1 MNNQLPIFQEL
12 RDLAMRWR
20 RGSYWWWNFAR
31 GLTAACFVLAV
42 VSLFSR
48 ATIWQLIAFGV
59 GLLLADRATTSWC
72 NAWFA
77 FRLELFERS
86 EGAALELIES
96 IKRRGGPAPPSFD
109 LKEETQKEFARILAH
124 GKHHQARGAC
134 LILLALAVL
143 GYGIYV
149 MPEKLW
155 LIPAAIVG
163 IAWSRLKLSKVDL
176 DQDVRL

>member
-1 MNNQLPIFQEL
+1 MSNAQLPNL
-12 RDLAMRWR
+12 VMRWR
-20 RGSYWWWNFAR
+20 RGAYRWWNFAR
-31 GLTAACFVLAV
+31 GLSAACVVLAV

-48 ATIWQLIAFGV
+48 TTIWQPIAFV
-59 GLLLADRATTSWC
+59 VVLLLADRAVISWF
-72 NAWFA
+72 NAWYA
-77 FRLELFERS
+77 FRLEVFGRS

-109 LKEETQKEFARILAH
+109 LGEETQKEFARILAH
-124 GKHHQARGAC
+124 GKHHQARGAY

-155 LIPAAIVG
+155 LIPAAIIGV
-163 IAWSRLKLSKVDL
+163 AWSSIKLA
-176 DQDVRL
+176 R